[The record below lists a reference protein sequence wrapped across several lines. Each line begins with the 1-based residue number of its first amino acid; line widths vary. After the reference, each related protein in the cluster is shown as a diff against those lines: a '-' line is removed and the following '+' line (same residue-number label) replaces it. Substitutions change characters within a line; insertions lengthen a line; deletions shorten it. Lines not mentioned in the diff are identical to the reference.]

1 MAIQTQTIDYTHDN
15 ITMKG
20 FLAVDDAT
28 QNKRPG
34 ILVCH
39 EWWGLNDYIRNRA
52 KQLAQLGY
60 VAFALDMYGNGQTA
74 KDHNEAGKLMN
85 ALMTNPQAMGRVQAA
100 VAVLKKDPHCD
111 GNKLAAIGYCM
122 GGAMALQ
129 MPFAGI
135 PLKGV
140 ASFHAVLSPATP
152 KDPKPIDA
160 LTKIIV
166 FTGADDPMATHDQVG
181 AFIDAMRKSNA
192 DYQVIIYGNTRHA
205 FTNPDADKKGLPPL
219 KYDANAD
226 QRSWTA
232 LQNFLAEVFQ

>member
-39 EWWGLNDYIRNRA
+39 EWWGLNDYIGNRA